1 MRQDQSSVGTLQLI
15 SDENQLILKHILE
28 SPAPEQVSL
37 FWTATSPDQEIFGKL
52 HDTYSA
58 CMNETLLRSIGSK
71 PLLELLYQ
79 LEEKY
84 PVNKTSINKDSS
96 LTHALE
102 YLMSIGVSGPITLD
116 VGADDKDPDSNVIT
130 LGLPWSFGL
139 PSKQYYKRNEI
150 VTLYKATIGATLEAL
165 LNEAHDTKLAIFR
178 DIDTPHIL
186 SKDLVDRIVS
196 LESRMAVAAPDIED
210 LQDITKTYNPRTLDK
225 AESYNQQISI
235 KAIIKSFAGNH
246 KPTKVIVVSPEYLQ
260 TLSTILASEKRAT
273 IQAYLAWKI
282 VQSYGGSVEDDAVEP
297 LRRFNNI
304 IRGQDPE
311 VKSERWKKCLGV
323 VDSDIR
329 KSTVS

>member
-1 MRQDQSSVGTLQLI
+1 MPQDQSNVGTLQLI

-28 SPAPEQVSL
+28 SPAPERVSL
-37 FWTATSPDQEIFGKL
+37 FWTATSPDQEIHDKL
-52 HDTYSA
+52 RDAYSA

-79 LEEKY
+79 LEDKY
-84 PVNKTSINKDSS
+84 PANKTNTNKDSS

-116 VGADDKDPDSNVIT
+116 VGADDKNPDSNVIS

-139 PSKQYYKRNEI
+139 PSKQYYNRTEI
-150 VTLYKATIGATLEAL
+150 VKLYKATIGATLEGL
-165 LNEAHDTKLAIFR
+165 LKEAHDNKLTIFR
-178 DIDTPHIL
+178 GLDSPHIL
-186 SKDLVDRIVS
+186 NKDLVDDIVS
-196 LESRMAVAAPDIED
+196 LESRMSVASPDIED
-210 LQDITKTYNPRTLDK
+210 LQDITKVYNPRTLEE

-235 KAIIKSFAGNH
+235 KTIIKSFAGDH
-246 KPTKVIVVSPEYLQ
+246 KPAKIIVISPEYLQ
-260 TLSTILASEKRAT
+260 TLSSILASEKRAT

-282 VQSYGGSVEDDAVEP
+282 VQSYGGNIEDDAVEP

-304 IRGQDPE
+304 LRGQDPD

-329 KSTVS
+329 KSAAS